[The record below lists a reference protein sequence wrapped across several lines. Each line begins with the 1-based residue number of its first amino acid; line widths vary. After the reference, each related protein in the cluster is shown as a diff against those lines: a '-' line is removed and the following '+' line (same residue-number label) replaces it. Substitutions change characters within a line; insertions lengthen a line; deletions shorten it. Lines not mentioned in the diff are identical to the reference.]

1 MRPSAFELL
10 YNPRLNKGTAFT
22 EEERENYGLVGLLPE
37 AVDAPE
43 SILSRVRMHLDKKP
57 DDLEKYIY
65 LSELQDRNERLFYQ
79 LLRSDLNTYLPLVYT
94 PTVGAACQC
103 FGHILRRPKGLYLS
117 IRRKGRLK
125 ELLRNWP
132 VRDVRFI
139 VVTDG
144 ERILGLGDLGVNGM
158 GIAIGKLALYTA
170 CGGVPP
176 QASLPVTLDL
186 GTDNDS
192 LLSDPL
198 YLGLREPR
206 VRGDEY
212 LAFIDE
218 FVDAVQE
225 VFPRCCIQFEDFH
238 KDNALMLLDRYRD
251 RACMFNDDVQ
261 GTAGVALA
269 GLVGACR
276 TSGTPL
282 REQRVLFL
290 GAGSAALGIADLTVA
305 AMVRDGLPERE
316 AVKRIFLQNS
326 KGLVVKGTANL
337 LPQAERY
344 AHDVPFHADL
354 AENVRNVKPTA
365 IIGVS
370 TVAKAF
376 SRPVIEEMAR
386 LNRRPIIF
394 PLSNPTSKS
403 ECTAEEAFAWSGGRA
418 IFASGSP
425 FPPLHVAGK
434 LVVPSQANN
443 VYVFP
448 AIGLA
453 VYATGARRVTDEMF
467 LVAAEALA
475 GQVSEDDRRH
485 GLLFPP
491 VANLLEAEIRTA
503 IAVARHIVES
513 GLATE
518 PLSGDL
524 ESIVR
529 SRVYDPGFAP
539 LP

>member
-529 SRVYDPGFAP
+529 SKVYDPGFAP

>member
-79 LLRSDLNTYLPLVYT
+79 LLRSDLTTYLPLVYT
-94 PTVGAACQC
+94 PTVGAACQS

-529 SRVYDPGFAP
+529 SKVYDPGFAP

>member
-1 MRPSAFELL
+1 
-10 YNPRLNKGTAFT
+10 
-22 EEERENYGLVGLLPE
+22 
-37 AVDAPE
+37 
-43 SILSRVRMHLDKKP
+43 
-57 DDLEKYIY
+57 
-65 LSELQDRNERLFYQ
+65 
-79 LLRSDLNTYLPLVYT
+79 
-94 PTVGAACQC
+94 
-103 FGHILRRPKGLYLS
+103 
-117 IRRKGRLK
+117 
-125 ELLRNWP
+125 
-132 VRDVRFI
+132 
-139 VVTDG
+139 
-144 ERILGLGDLGVNGM
+144 
-158 GIAIGKLALYTA
+158 
-170 CGGVPP
+170 
-176 QASLPVTLDL
+176 
-186 GTDNDS
+186 
-192 LLSDPL
+192 
-198 YLGLREPR
+198 
-206 VRGDEY
+206 
-212 LAFIDE
+212 
-218 FVDAVQE
+218 
-225 VFPRCCIQFEDFH
+225 
-238 KDNALMLLDRYRD
+238 
-251 RACMFNDDVQ
+251 
-261 GTAGVALA
+261 
-269 GLVGACR
+269 
-276 TSGTPL
+276 
-282 REQRVLFL
+282 
-290 GAGSAALGIADLTVA
+290 
-305 AMVRDGLPERE
+305 
-316 AVKRIFLQNS
+316 VKRIFLQNS

-529 SRVYDPGFAP
+529 SKVYDPGFAP

>member
-10 YNPRLNKGTAFT
+10 YNPRFNKGTAFR
-22 EEERENYGLVGLLPE
+22 EDERENYGLVGLLPE
-37 AVDAPE
+37 AVDTPE
-43 SILSRVRMHLDKKP
+43 SMLTRVRMHLDKKP

-79 LLRSDLNTYLPLVYT
+79 LLRSDLAAYLPLVYT
-94 PTVGAACQC
+94 PTVGAACQS

-125 ELLRNWP
+125 EILRNWP

-176 QASLPVTLDL
+176 QVTLPVTLDL
-186 GTDNDS
+186 GTDNES

-198 YLGLREPR
+198 YLGLRQPR
-206 VRGDEY
+206 LRGKEY

-225 VFPRCCIQFEDFH
+225 VFPRCCLQFEDFH
-238 KDNALMLLDRYRD
+238 KDNALLLLDRYRD

-269 GLVGACR
+269 GLIGACR
-276 TSGTPL
+276 TAGTSL

-305 AMVRDGLPERE
+305 AMVRDGLLERE
-316 AVKRIFLQNS
+316 AVARIFLQNS

-337 LPQAERY
+337 LPQAGRY

-354 AENVRNVKPTA
+354 AENVRSLRPTA
-365 IIGVS
+365 IVGVS

-376 SRPVIEEMAR
+376 SRPVIEELAR
-386 LNRRPIIF
+386 INPRPIVF

-425 FPPLHVAGK
+425 FPPLQVGGK
-434 LVVPSQANN
+434 LLVPSQANN

-475 GQVSEDDRRH
+475 GQVSADDRRH

-491 VANLLEAEIRTA
+491 VTNLLEAEIRTA

-529 SRVYDPGFAP
+529 SKVYDPEFAP

>member
-37 AVDAPE
+37 AVDPPE
-43 SILSRVRMHLDKKP
+43 SILTRVRMHLDKKP

-79 LLRSDLNTYLPLVYT
+79 LLRSDLTTYLPLVYT
-94 PTVGAACQC
+94 PTVGAACQS

-206 VRGDEY
+206 VRGDGY

-238 KDNALMLLDRYRD
+238 KDNAMMLLDRYRD

-269 GLVGACR
+269 GLIGGCR
-276 TSGTPL
+276 SSGTPL

-344 AHDVPFHADL
+344 AHDLPFHADL

-403 ECTAEEAFAWSGGRA
+403 ECTAEEAFSWSGGRA

-503 IAVARHIVES
+503 VAVARHIVES

-529 SRVYDPGFAP
+529 SKVYDPGFAP